1 MLAGR
6 VGKRAPA
13 SRPPRAPTR
22 IAQTVAQIHR
32 QARLAAAAAADDNAD
47 RNRRTCRAAV
57 RPGFE
62 ALQHFVA
69 AKQGNR
75 ARLRIEQ
82 ADASLIDSDLSR

>member
-32 QARLAAAAAADDNAD
+32 QARLAAAADDNAD
-47 RNRRTCRAAV
+47 RNRQTCRAAV